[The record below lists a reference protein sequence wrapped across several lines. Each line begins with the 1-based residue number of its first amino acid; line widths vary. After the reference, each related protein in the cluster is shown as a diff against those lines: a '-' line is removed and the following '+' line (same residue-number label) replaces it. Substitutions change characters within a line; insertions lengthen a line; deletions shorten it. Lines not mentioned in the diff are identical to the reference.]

1 MLITQIRKTT
11 IDKLKGM
18 RDRPIYL
25 LQTARGRCYSR
36 GAFELVDT
44 FEREIAARSLQI
56 VYVESEQEY
65 FEKYR
70 EQDIKIRNQ
79 SNDL

>member
-1 MLITQIRKTT
+1 MLIRRINKRAIET
-11 IDKLKGM
+11 LKGM

-25 LQTARGRCYSR
+25 LETARGIAYSR
-36 GAFELVDT
+36 GDADWVFVFDI
-44 FEREIAARSLQI
+44 EIVSRSLQI

-70 EQDIKIRNQ
+70 EQDIKSRNQ
-79 SNDL
+79 INDL